1 MLGSIVSVLPS
12 DWFSLSGWP
21 RECTVII
28 FSCKL
33 MFVFSRQVMEKIAAW
48 GPIVTGGIF
57 AATLS
62 SALAS
67 LVGAPKTFQALC
79 KDNIFPGIHYFGTGV
94 SFELS
99 KTGTNF
105 SGQQKCKITD
115 K

>member
-1 MLGSIVSVLPS
+1 
-12 DWFSLSGWP
+12 
-21 RECTVII
+21 
-28 FSCKL
+28 
-33 MFVFSRQVMEKIAAW
+33 MFVLSQQVMEKIAAW

-94 SFELS
+94 SCELL
-99 KTGTNF
+99 KTEIIF
-105 SGQQKCKITD
+105 WVAKVHSRF
-115 K
+115 

>member
-1 MLGSIVSVLPS
+1 MIV
-12 DWFSLSGWP
+12 LSQ
-21 RECTVII
+21 
-28 FSCKL
+28 
-33 MFVFSRQVMEKIAAW
+33 QVMEKIAAW

-94 SFELS
+94 SCELS
-99 KTGTNF
+99 KLEVTFLG
-105 SGQQKCKITD
+105 SKSV
-115 K
+115 

>member
-1 MLGSIVSVLPS
+1 
-12 DWFSLSGWP
+12 
-21 RECTVII
+21 
-28 FSCKL
+28 
-33 MFVFSRQVMEKIAAW
+33 MEKISAW

-94 SFELS
+94 RMDYRYSCMLQSVELWGLILLLKS
-99 KTGTNF
+99 
-105 SGQQKCKITD
+105 
-115 K
+115 

>member
-1 MLGSIVSVLPS
+1 
-12 DWFSLSGWP
+12 
-21 RECTVII
+21 
-28 FSCKL
+28 
-33 MFVFSRQVMEKIAAW
+33 MFVFSQQVMEKIAAW

-94 SFELS
+94 SCELS
-99 KTGTNF
+99 LFCPAKVLIRINESTHNLYEL
-105 SGQQKCKITD
+105 
-115 K
+115 